1 MMKKGKILAIDD
13 EPDFVALIKN
23 YFSIRGYEVFTALR
37 GITGLEIVQKE
48 KPDVILIDLKIPG
61 LDGDEILPQIQ
72 KIDPKAKTIMITA
85 YKDEGQTQK
94 RALEAG
100 VYAYFEKPINSFKE
114 LEEVVARAIQGD
126 ER

>member
-94 RALEAG
+94 RALNASI
-100 VYAYFEKPINSFKE
+100 YHSNSSKNR
-114 LEEVVARAIQGD
+114 LTLLRN
-126 ER
+126 